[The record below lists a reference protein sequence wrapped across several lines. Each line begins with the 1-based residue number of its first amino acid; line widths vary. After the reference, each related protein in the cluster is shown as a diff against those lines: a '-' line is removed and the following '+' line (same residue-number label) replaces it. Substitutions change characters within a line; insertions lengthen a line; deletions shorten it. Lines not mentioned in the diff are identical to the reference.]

1 MSSSTTK
8 KAIAYAL
15 KELLLEKPISKV
27 TVQDIADRC
36 EINRQTFY
44 YHFTDIIDLVEWI
57 CIEDADKNLKEKGKY
72 STWQDNFLGIFETM
86 KKDRPFI
93 INIYKS
99 VPLDILIN
107 YLYKLVYPLI
117 YGVIDDK
124 AKNKVVREE
133 DKVFITNFYKY
144 SLVSLVLEWIKNDM
158 KEDPKKIVDK
168 TSILLSGTIDQA
180 LKDLSK

>member
-1 MSSSTTK
+1 
-8 KAIAYAL
+8 
-15 KELLLEKPISKV
+15 
-27 TVQDIADRC
+27 
-36 EINRQTFY
+36 
-44 YHFTDIIDLVEWI
+44 
-57 CIEDADKNLKEKGKY
+57 
-72 STWQDNFLGIFETM
+72 M

-133 DKVFITNFYKY
+133 DKVFIANFYKY

>member
-72 STWQDNFLGIFETM
+72 STWQDNFFGIFETM

-124 AKNKVVREE
+124 AKNKIVREE
-133 DKVFITNFYKY
+133 DKVFIANFYKY